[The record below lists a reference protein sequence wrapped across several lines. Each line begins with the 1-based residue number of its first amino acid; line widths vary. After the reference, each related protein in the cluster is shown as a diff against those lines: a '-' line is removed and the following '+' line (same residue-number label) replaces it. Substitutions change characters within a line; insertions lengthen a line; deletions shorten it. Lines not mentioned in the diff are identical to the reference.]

1 MASHI
6 PINNYSLEPWHN
18 ELISKCHYWVE
29 KLRHSPNSYNKIMVL
44 NRSITLLSKD
54 YNTKPEVKKIF
65 NYRSNINKKLTKDEL
80 WLKVKD
86 CGIEIHVLDNNTID
100 NIYIVA

>member
-6 PINNYSLEPWHN
+6 PINHFSLESWHN
-18 ELISKCHYWVE
+18 ELISKCNHWVE
-29 KLRHSPNSYNKIMVL
+29 KLRYSPNSHNQVMVL
-44 NRSITLLSKD
+44 NRSIKLLPRD
-54 YNTKPEVKKIF
+54 YGDKPEVKKIF
-65 NYRSNINKKLTKDEL
+65 SYRSSINKKLAKDEFL
-80 WLKVKD
+80 RVKD

>member
-6 PINNYSLEPWHN
+6 PINHFSLEAWHN
-18 ELISKCHYWVE
+18 ELISKCHHWVE
-29 KLRHSPNSYNKIMVL
+29 KLRYSPKSHNQVMVL
-44 NRSITLLSKD
+44 NRSIKLLPRD
-54 YNTKPEVKKIF
+54 FGDKPEVKKIF
-65 NYRSNINKKLTKDEL
+65 SYRSNINKKLTKDEFL
-80 WLKVKD
+80 RVRD